1 MDNLS
6 GERRF
11 KLTLHYDGAGFFGW
25 QVQPGVRTVQA
36 ELEAGRLVEVLAA
49 HRPAPL
55 EVNLLFSGHAWL
67 PAQTRAFID
76 LARDHFGLGS
86 PG

>member
-1 MDNLS
+1 VHAAL
-6 GERRF
+6 
-11 KLTLHYDGAGFFGW
+11 AGFGLI
-25 QVQPGVRTVQA
+25 QAPLLLVRA

-55 EVNLLFSGHAWL
+55 EVNLLFSSHAWL

-76 LARDHFGLGS
+76 LARLHFGLGRA
-86 PG
+86 G